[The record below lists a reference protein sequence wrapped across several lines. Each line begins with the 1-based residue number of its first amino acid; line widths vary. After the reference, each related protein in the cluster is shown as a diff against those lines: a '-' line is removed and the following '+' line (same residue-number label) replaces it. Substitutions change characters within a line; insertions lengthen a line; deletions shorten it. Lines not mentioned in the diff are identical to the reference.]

1 MNTREQLNR
10 YLRALESRLRWMALS
25 KGAAIAAGVALG
37 ATVALVLV
45 TNALAFSS
53 TSLAWARV
61 ILFLALAVSLGFALV
76 LPLVRL
82 NRGRAAHRAETA
94 FPQFEERLLTYVER
108 SDRPDPMLELLAAD
122 TVSVARMTEPQR
134 VAPPRSIFAFATSA
148 GAAGAVLLWLILAG
162 PGYLGYGASLL
173 WAGVPKSGAGK
184 FYDILVEPG
193 NKLVRRKADQMVT
206 AQLSGFQAP
215 QVRIFARY
223 RSTSKWE
230 EAPMVP
236 RSSGTAYEFLFA
248 ALTEPVEYYV
258 EAAGIRSKTF
268 KLDVVDMPAI
278 KRVRV
283 TYHYPSWLGIKDA
296 VEDPGGDLRA
306 VAGTVA
312 ELTVETDRPLKNGAI
327 EMDDGSR
334 ISLEPAAGG
343 AVAGKVPVQKD
354 GMYDFAAIE
363 QGQSVRLSEDY
374 FIEARQDQAPS
385 VKITHP
391 GADARVSPIEEVT
404 VTAEAEDDFAL
415 QSLELH
421 YSVNGAPEK
430 TVSLIPQKGVQ
441 TASGKTM
448 LSLED
453 YKLQPGDV
461 VSIYATARDARNTA
475 RTDMIF
481 IEAQPYERNYM
492 QSQQMGGG
500 AGGGDQDEN
509 RISQRQKEIISATW
523 NEIRGGSKDKFNSA
537 ENARFLAEVQTK
549 LKEQAQSLAQRARSR
564 QLAGAN
570 QEFQS
575 FVKDMEE
582 AANQMG
588 PASDKLKA
596 QAWKGA
602 LEPEQKALQHLLRAE
617 ATFRDIQVAFGNQRG
632 GGGGSAGRDLA
643 NLFDLELDT
652 EKNQYET
659 GQQQS
664 SAEQRQKDVDEALQ
678 RLQQLARRQQELAQ
692 QQSNSKQQTF
702 EQRWQQEM
710 LRREAEELKKQM
722 EQLSRQAS
730 SSSQSSSQGQQN
742 SQSSSG
748 QPSAGQQGRTSSNP
762 LRRNSPNDQRL
773 QQALDRLR
781 QAADDMRSA
790 QQAAAQNGQR
800 GQTEANARR
809 AAERLQEARD
819 MLNGMR
825 RQEASSQLGD
835 LSERADRLAQ
845 QQRDFSNRLR
855 NAFGNQLTQDPRRG
869 SQPGGTSRQQAEQ
882 LANEKDK
889 MAAELDQLEK
899 DMQKAARDLAGT
911 QPGAASHV
919 RDGLSDIQQ
928 NEAKMRM
935 KYSANWIRQGQG
947 GFMVPREAPV
957 TEALDKLSDDLK
969 QAQNALNNSKQ
980 GVGQNSD
987 LERSLA
993 RVERLRSQMER
1004 MAGRGQQQNGD
1015 QSGQQQG
1022 GQQQGGQQQG
1032 GQQGGQQR
1040 GPNGG
1045 QIGPNGGRGYIGGD
1059 RYGYRY
1065 GPRMRPEGVYDLPDS
1080 LPANPQRTA
1089 GDAARELA
1097 ELRQMFRDNPDI
1109 QREITEVE
1117 REVSRLDIGDISTPE
1132 LQNRLNREVL
1142 PNLEALEV
1150 RLRRQLDEQDGGQ
1163 VRSGATDKVP
1173 AGYVDAVAEYFRKLS
1188 KGK

>member
-1 MNTREQLNR
+1 M
-10 YLRALESRLRWMALS
+10 
-25 KGAAIAAGVALG
+25 
-37 ATVALVLV
+37 
-45 TNALAFSS
+45 
-53 TSLAWARV
+53 
-61 ILFLALAVSLGFALV
+61 
-76 LPLVRL
+76 
-82 NRGRAAHRAETA
+82 
-94 FPQFEERLLTYVER
+94 
-108 SDRPDPMLELLAAD
+108 
-122 TVSVARMTEPQR
+122 
-134 VAPPRSIFAFATSA
+134 
-148 GAAGAVLLWLILAG
+148 
-162 PGYLGYGASLL
+162 
-173 WAGVPKSGAGK
+173 
-184 FYDILVEPG
+184 
-193 NKLVRRKADQMVT
+193 
-206 AQLSGFQAP
+206 
-215 QVRIFARY
+215 
-223 RSTSKWE
+223 
-230 EAPMVP
+230 
-236 RSSGTAYEFLFA
+236 
-248 ALTEPVEYYV
+248 
-258 EAAGIRSKTF
+258 
-268 KLDVVDMPAI
+268 
-278 KRVRV
+278 
-283 TYHYPSWLGIKDA
+283 
-296 VEDPGGDLRA
+296 
-306 VAGTVA
+306 
-312 ELTVETDRPLKNGAI
+312 
-327 EMDDGSR
+327 
-334 ISLEPAAGG
+334 
-343 AVAGKVPVQKD
+343 
-354 GMYDFAAIE
+354 
-363 QGQSVRLSEDY
+363 
-374 FIEARQDQAPS
+374 
-385 VKITHP
+385 
-391 GADARVSPIEEVT
+391 
-404 VTAEAEDDFAL
+404 
-415 QSLELH
+415 
-421 YSVNGAPEK
+421 
-430 TVSLIPQKGVQ
+430 IPQKGVQ

-993 RVERLRSQMER
+993 RVERLRSQMSR
-1004 MAGRGQQQNGD
+1004 MEIRADNNRAASNKAASNKAASKVDNSVGRME
-1015 QSGQQQG
+1015 
-1022 GQQQGGQQQG
+1022 
-1032 GQQGGQQR
+1032 
-1040 GPNGG
+1040 
-1045 QIGPNGGRGYIGGD
+1045 D
-1059 RYGYRY
+1059 R
-1065 GPRMRPEGVYDLPDS
+1065 S
-1080 LPANPQRTA
+1080 ARTA
-1089 GDAARELA
+1089 GAVTSAAIATGIVTVHGCVPKAYTTCRIPFRPIPSA
-1097 ELRQMFRDNPDI
+1097 PPAMRRVSLRNCARCSGTI
-1109 QREITEVE
+1109 RTSSARSQRWSGK
-1117 REVSRLDIGDISTPE
+1117 SRGWISATS
-1132 LQNRLNREVL
+1132 
-1142 PNLEALEV
+1142 AL
-1150 RLRRQLDEQDGGQ
+1150 RNCRTG
-1163 VRSGATDKVP
+1163 
-1173 AGYVDAVAEYFRKLS
+1173 
-1188 KGK
+1188 